1 MVGLLCCGACAQSD
15 PWRDKAV
22 SPSDSLVRG
31 NFSSPA
37 PAHRRAIARR
47 IVTETDSTDQP
58 ALANPDDLL
67 AVARHAAESHQPD
80 RMIEALVAS
89 GFLDGLVRRLEA
101 KWGQL
106 PRMDIEDAVAK
117 AVDGAYEAIT
127 QGRAIRSLGAW
138 LWKAADNQ
146 ANDRWRDDHSLRA
159 AGDGDIDGIPGDPP
173 QTDTE
178 RLHQEELAD
187 HRRSEAIRLARRLL
201 PRIGQG
207 QVVSVMELVIDAV
220 EQGVPDLSP
229 ADIGDALGI
238 SSDAARTLLG
248 RGFSRLRRE
257 AIREGIAFP
266 DDLPGAEHA
275 DDGPTLTVE

>member
-1 MVGLLCCGACAQSD
+1 MTQ
-15 PWRDKAV
+15 
-22 SPSDSLVRG
+22 
-31 NFSSPA
+31 PA
-37 PAHRRAIARR
+37 PDDEPKP
-47 IVTETDSTDQP
+47 TSS
-58 ALANPDDLL
+58 DDLFT
-67 AVARHAAESHQPD
+67 VARKAAEDRQPD
-80 RMIEALVAS
+80 RMIEALAAS
-89 GFLDGLVRRLEA
+89 GFLDGLVRRLDA

-106 PRMDIEDAVAK
+106 PRMDIEDTVAK
-117 AVDGAYEAIT
+117 AVDGAYDALT

-159 AGDGDIDGIPGDPP
+159 AGDGDIDGIPGETPS
-173 QTDTE
+173 TDAE
-178 RLHQEELAD
+178 RLDREELAE
-187 HRRSEAIRLARRLL
+187 HRRAEAIRLARRLL

-220 EQGVPDLSP
+220 EHGVPDLSP

-257 AIREGIAFP
+257 ARREGITFP

-275 DDGPTLTVE
+275 DDSPTMTTE